1 MANPSSTYE
10 VTTAWHDPRS
20 VYWTSHYLKKLLIE
34 RHAIRAALEH
44 PGGSIITAGP
54 AQAADADNLPSY
66 SPIIGNDFHLDLLEA
81 EREVSRSLQKR
92 DRMELLAWC
101 DGLSP
106 KEAAQWANI
115 KGGKVK
121 SRVPAAVYS
130 RMEDNLVKVA
140 GRAQANETA
149 A

>member
-1 MANPSSTYE
+1 MANPPSTYE

-44 PGGSIITAGP
+44 PGGSVITAGP
-54 AQAADADNLPSY
+54 ARAADAEALPSY
-66 SPIIGNDFHLDLLEA
+66 STVIGNDFHLDLLQA
-81 EREVSRSLQKR
+81 EKEVGGLQKR
-92 DRMELLAWC
+92 DRIELLAWC

-115 KGGKVK
+115 SGGKIR
-121 SRVPAAVYS
+121 SRHPKAVYARVES
-130 RMEDNLVKVA
+130 NLAKVA
-140 GRAQANETA
+140 GRVQDEA
-149 A
+149 AS